1 MSKAF
6 TREDDDAPEM
16 PVRRAAVAQDPDARN
31 PITPAGAQRLREEL
45 EKLVEIERPRLAAE
59 GSAVRRELQAVDERI
74 LSLQQSLRTA
84 VVVPPPDPPDAVV
97 RFGATVTVRDARGE
111 TWPCRIVG
119 IDEAAPER
127 DWISVRSPL
136 AMALLNARKG
146 TQVRVQ
152 LPAGAQELEI
162 VDVKYE

>member
-16 PVRRAAVAQDPDARN
+16 PVRRTAVAQAPDARN

-45 EKLVEIERPRLAAE
+45 EKLVEIERPRLVAE
-59 GSAVRRELQAVDERI
+59 GSAARRELQTVDERI
-74 LSLQQSLRTA
+74 LSLQQSLQTA
-84 VVVPPPDPPDAVV
+84 VVVPPPDPPGGRRAFRRD
-97 RFGATVTVRDARGE
+97 RDGARCAGGE

-119 IDEAAPER
+119 TDEAAPER

-136 AMALLNARKG
+136 AMALLNAR
-146 TQVRVQ
+146 
-152 LPAGAQELEI
+152 
-162 VDVKYE
+162 